1 MTTVCRDASMMGMRR
16 KIDGLS
22 IEQIQ
27 AMPKDELNLPAKM
40 IDFLEVLKKVSPSVS
55 KNDLIKYEEW
65 MAEYG
70 ST

>member
-40 IDFLEVLKKVSPSVS
+40 IDFLDVLKKVSPSVS
-55 KNDLIKYEEW
+55 KNDLVKYEDW

>member
-1 MTTVCRDASMMGMRR
+1 MCRDASMMGMRR

-22 IEQIQ
+22 IEEIQ
-27 AMPKDELNLPAKM
+27 ALPKDELNLPAKM

-55 KNDLIKYEEW
+55 KADLVKYEQW
-65 MAEYG
+65 MNEFG